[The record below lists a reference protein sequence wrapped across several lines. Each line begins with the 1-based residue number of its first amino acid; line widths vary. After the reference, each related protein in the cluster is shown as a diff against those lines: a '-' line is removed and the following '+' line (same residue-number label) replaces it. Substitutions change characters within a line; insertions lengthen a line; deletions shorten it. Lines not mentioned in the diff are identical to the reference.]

1 MLLALFVSCKD
12 KKSKIDPFAPITNL
26 VDSALHRKDTV
37 AVPVETGPVP
47 TEADESFNDFI
58 YAYASDDQFQHQ
70 RTVFPLPYYNGEV
83 PSKIEERFWKHDD
96 LFTRQPYYTLLFD
109 KEEDMDIVG
118 DTSLKSVQVE
128 WIYMKTQMVKKY
140 YFQRKKGC
148 WMLEAINL
156 RPIKKNEDEH
166 FVEFFERFATDSLF
180 QCERIRQPLVFV
192 TNDPDD
198 DFSILETT
206 LELNNGLLSNR
217 RFRLTV
223 CRISTTDKATART
236 RLRRYWRSKESVTDS
251 PTCSIFSA
259 GADSGSCINLKTQVY
274 NYKSIA
280 HDKPI
285 RKLSVAGTQYV
296 WHGGE
301 RGSLHRV

>member
-1 MLLALFVSCKD
+1 MKKIIAGVMLLALFVSCKD

-156 RPIKKNEDEH
+156 RPINKSEDEH

-198 DFSILETT
+198 DDR
-206 LELNNGLLSNR
+206 LSNINYGQSNRDNSATKILALKGIGNGFSNVLYFQR
-217 RFRLTV
+217 RGGQWEL
-223 CRISTTDKATART
+223 
-236 RLRRYWRSKESVTDS
+236 
-251 PTCSIFSA
+251 
-259 GADSGSCINLKTQVY
+259 
-274 NYKSIA
+274 YKFEDTGI
-280 HDKPI
+280 
-285 RKLSVAGTQYV
+285 
-296 WHGGE
+296 
-301 RGSLHRV
+301 